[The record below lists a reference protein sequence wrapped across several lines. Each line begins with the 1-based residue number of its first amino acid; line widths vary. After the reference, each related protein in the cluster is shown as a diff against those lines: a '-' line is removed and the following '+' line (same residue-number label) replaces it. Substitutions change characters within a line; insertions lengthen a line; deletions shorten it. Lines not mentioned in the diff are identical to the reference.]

1 MRPALGDDTD
11 TGAGCTAVTTVR
23 APHAVSGQ
31 VVRDR
36 AALLTA
42 AIIVAIHLAGCEHR
56 PTAKEDEDAA
66 KPTFACQFAG
76 ERLIIRFEPG
86 EVRLLTSNAER
97 ITLYQIPAASGIRY
111 SNASIELRGKGMD
124 LVLIE
129 NGVAAKLEGC
139 APYVAPKP
147 AS

>member
-1 MRPALGDDTD
+1 M
-11 TGAGCTAVTTVR
+11 TTVR
-23 APHAVSGQ
+23 AAGSAIGRHPALMAAAFALAVQ
-31 VVRDR
+31 
-36 AALLTA
+36 
-42 AIIVAIHLAGCEHR
+42 LAGCEHQI
-56 PTAKEDEDAA
+56 AKDAAEDAA
-66 KPTFACQFAG
+66 KPTFACQLSG

-97 ITLYQIPAASGIRY
+97 ITLYQIPTASGVRY
-111 SNASIELRGKGMD
+111 SNASLELRGKGMD

-129 NGVAAKLEGC
+129 NGVPAKLEGC

>member
-1 MRPALGDDTD
+1 M
-11 TGAGCTAVTTVR
+11 TTVR
-23 APHAVSGQ
+23 ATGSAIARRPSLMVAAFALAVQ
-31 VVRDR
+31 L
-36 AALLTA
+36 AA
-42 AIIVAIHLAGCEHR
+42 CEHQA
-56 PTAKEDEDAA
+56 AKDAAEDAA

-76 ERLIIRFEPG
+76 ERLIMRFEPG

-111 SNASIELRGKGMD
+111 SNASLELRGKGMD

-129 NGVAAKLEGC
+129 NGVATTLEGC

>member
-1 MRPALGDDTD
+1 MATVRHPALV
-11 TGAGCTAVTTVR
+11 AAAFVLTV
-23 APHAVSGQ
+23 Q
-31 VVRDR
+31 
-36 AALLTA
+36 
-42 AIIVAIHLAGCEHR
+42 LAGCEHQA
-56 PTAKEDEDAA
+56 AKDAAEDAA
-66 KPTFACQFAG
+66 KPTFICQLAD

-111 SNASIELRGKGMD
+111 NNATLELRGKGMD

-129 NGVAAKLEGC
+129 NGVSTKLEAC

>member
-1 MRPALGDDTD
+1 MRHRAGDYAAAG
-11 TGAGCTAVTTVR
+11 TGHVVVMTTVR
-23 APHAVSGQ
+23 AAGSAIGRHPSLMVAAFALAVQ
-31 VVRDR
+31 
-36 AALLTA
+36 
-42 AIIVAIHLAGCEHR
+42 LAGCEHK
-56 PTAKEDEDAA
+56 PTKEEEDAA
-66 KPTFACQFAG
+66 KATFACQFAG
-76 ERLIIRFEPG
+76 DRLIMRFEPG

-111 SNASIELRGKGMD
+111 SNASLELRGKGMD

-129 NGVAAKLEGC
+129 NGVATRLEGC

>member
-1 MRPALGDDTD
+1 MAAIRAAGGAPRRYPALV
-11 TGAGCTAVTTVR
+11 AAAFALAV
-23 APHAVSGQ
+23 Q
-31 VVRDR
+31 
-36 AALLTA
+36 
-42 AIIVAIHLAGCEHR
+42 LAGCEHQI
-56 PTAKEDEDAA
+56 AKDAAEDAA
-66 KPTFACQFAG
+66 KPTFLCQLAG

-86 EVRLLTSNAER
+86 EVRLLTSNADR

-111 SNASIELRGKGMD
+111 NNASLELRGKGMD

-129 NGVAAKLEGC
+129 NGVATKLEDC

>member
-1 MRPALGDDTD
+1 
-11 TGAGCTAVTTVR
+11 VTTVR
-23 APHAVSGQ
+23 AAGSAIQRH
-31 VVRDR
+31 
-36 AALLTA
+36 AALIA
-42 AIIVAIHLAGCEHR
+42 AVLALAVQLAACEHK
-56 PTAKEDEDAA
+56 PTKEEEEDAA
-66 KPTFACQFAG
+66 KATFACQLAG
-76 ERLIIRFEPG
+76 ERLIMRFEPG

-111 SNASIELRGKGMD
+111 SNASLELRGKGMD

-129 NGVAAKLEGC
+129 NGVATRLEGC

>member
-1 MRPALGDDTD
+1 LVAAAFVL
-11 TGAGCTAVTTVR
+11 AV
-23 APHAVSGQ
+23 Q
-31 VVRDR
+31 
-36 AALLTA
+36 
-42 AIIVAIHLAGCEHR
+42 LAGCEHQA
-56 PTAKEDEDAA
+56 AKDAAEDAA
-66 KPTFACQFAG
+66 KPTFICQLAG

-86 EVRLLTSNAER
+86 EVRLLTSNADR

-111 SNASIELRGKGMD
+111 NNASLELRGKGMD

-129 NGVAAKLEGC
+129 NGVPTKLEDC

>member
-1 MRPALGDDTD
+1 MTTVCAACIAIGRRPALV
-11 TGAGCTAVTTVR
+11 AAAFVLAV
-23 APHAVSGQ
+23 Q
-31 VVRDR
+31 
-36 AALLTA
+36 
-42 AIIVAIHLAGCEHR
+42 LAGCEHQA
-56 PTAKEDEDAA
+56 AKDAAEDAA

-111 SNASIELRGKGMD
+111 SNASLELRGKGMD

-129 NGVAAKLEGC
+129 NGVATKLEGC

>member
-1 MRPALGDDTD
+1 MTAAGTACKAIGRHPALL
-11 TGAGCTAVTTVR
+11 
-23 APHAVSGQ
+23 
-31 VVRDR
+31 
-36 AALLTA
+36 AASFVL
-42 AIIVAIHLAGCEHR
+42 AIQLAGCEHK
-56 PTAKEDEDAA
+56 PTKEEEDAA
-66 KPTFACQFAG
+66 KATFACQLAG
-76 ERLIIRFEPG
+76 ERLILRFEPG

-111 SNASIELRGKGMD
+111 SNASLELRGKGMD

>member
-1 MRPALGDDTD
+1 MTAAGTACKAIGRHPALL
-11 TGAGCTAVTTVR
+11 
-23 APHAVSGQ
+23 
-31 VVRDR
+31 
-36 AALLTA
+36 AASFVLV
-42 AIIVAIHLAGCEHR
+42 IQLAGCEHQA
-56 PTAKEDEDAA
+56 AKDAAEDAA
-66 KPTFACQFAG
+66 KPTFVCQFAG

-111 SNASIELRGKGMD
+111 SNASLELRGKGMD